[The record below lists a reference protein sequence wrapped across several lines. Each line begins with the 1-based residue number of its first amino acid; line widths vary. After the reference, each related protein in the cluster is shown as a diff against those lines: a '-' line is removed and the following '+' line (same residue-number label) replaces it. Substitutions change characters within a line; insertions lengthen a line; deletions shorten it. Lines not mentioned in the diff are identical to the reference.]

1 MRIKVRIP
9 ATTANLG
16 PGFDTLGLALNIF
29 NYIEIDTDTEQL
41 SIEIQG
47 EGEKRLAANES
58 NLSYQAISRV
68 FTEVGRTMIPLKIKQ
83 VNEIPLASGLG
94 SSAAAIVGG
103 LTAANLLLNQP
114 LKTNQLLALAADMEG
129 HPDNAAPAL
138 LGGLVIA
145 GKDKQKIIYSQIK
158 PNNPPQV
165 IVVIPDYS
173 LNTNKARSVLPNQV
187 PFQDAV
193 DNLSRLAL
201 LINCFSSGDYT
212 NLRFGCEDKLHQ
224 DYRKSLV
231 PGFDDV
237 ISACTLS
244 GGLGAA
250 LSGAGP
256 TIVGFAYNNIKQ
268 ISSKMQAAFL
278 VHGINSRIIVT
289 QINNEGICQL

>member
-1 MRIKVRIP
+1 MKIKVRIP

-29 NYIEIDTDTEQL
+29 NYIEIDTDTNRL
-41 SIEIQG
+41 SFEIQG
-47 EGEKRLAANES
+47 EGANMLAANQN
-58 NLSYQAISRV
+58 NLAYQAVCRV
-68 FTEVGRTMIPLKIKQ
+68 FAEVGKSMIPLKIRQ

-103 LTAANLLLNQP
+103 LQAANLLLNKP
-114 LKTNQLLALAADMEG
+114 LKTDELLSLATDMEG
-129 HPDNAAPAL
+129 HPDNAAPAI

-145 GKDKQKIIYSQIK
+145 GRDNQKIIYSQIK
-158 PNNPPQV
+158 PINPPRV
-165 IVVIPDYS
+165 IAVIPDYS
-173 LNTNKARSVLPNQV
+173 LNTNRARSVLPSQV

-193 DNLSRLAL
+193 DNLSCLAL
-201 LINCFSSGDYT
+201 LINCFTSGDYT
-212 NLRFGCEDKLHQ
+212 NLHFGCKDKLHQ

-237 ISACTLS
+237 ISACIIS

-256 TIVGFAYNNIKQ
+256 AIIGFAHSNIEQ
-268 ISSKMQAAFL
+268 IGSKMQSAFL
-278 VHGINSRIIVT
+278 DHGINSKVIVT